1 LSARGAGG
9 PPGGSAADREAG
21 LTAAVRRMTHA
32 SPHLTAMAGGAGEV
46 DRLLDGIENVWLDAD
61 GVPIHLDLHRA
72 EKPHAA
78 IVFQPGSGAHGRFYF
93 LAAGLL
99 ARHGY
104 HVLAVDRPGHGL
116 SGGPRGDCTI
126 DEAIQVA
133 DIVISHAR
141 TQWSLPVVL
150 MGSSL
155 GGLLTIFGLLHGL
168 TPDLAV
174 AHNFIQPGKL
184 VSMRLR
190 SRWIRRRRTRPYPLV
205 KLVHGF
211 EDLSG
216 DPAIRDYL
224 QRRDDPGAAWEL
236 SARSVASLLGFTAE
250 APATAPP
257 SLVLNGQ
264 RDKAIPAWATRLFT
278 RLSGLPSIEVEIV
291 PDAGHLLFHDHLDT
305 TLPIVTTWLDARLES
320 ARR

>member
-1 LSARGAGG
+1 MDHDMPARRAAG
-9 PPGGSAADREAG
+9 PDEGSAADREAG

-32 SPHLTAMAGGAGEV
+32 SPHLTAVAGGAGEV
-46 DRLLDGIENVWLDAD
+46 DRLLDGIENVWLDAA
-61 GVPIHLDLHRA
+61 GVPLHLDLHQAEQPRA
-72 EKPHAA
+72 V
-78 IVFQPGSGAHGRFYF
+78 IVFQPGSGAHARFYF

-126 DEAIQVA
+126 DEAIEVA
-133 DIVISHAR
+133 DTVIDHAR
-141 TQWSLPVVL
+141 ARWSLPVVL

-155 GGLLTIFGLLHGL
+155 GGLLTVFGLLRGL

-174 AHNFIQPGKL
+174 AHNFVQPGTL

-190 SRWIRRRRTRPYPLV
+190 SRWIRRRRTRPYPLDR
-205 KLVHGF
+205 LVHGF
-211 EDLSG
+211 EGLSD

-224 QRRDDPGAAWEL
+224 KRRDDPGAAWEL
-236 SARSVASLLGFTAE
+236 SARSVASLFGFTAKG
-250 APATAPP
+250 PATAPP
-257 SLVLNGQ
+257 SLVLNGE

-278 RLSGLPSIEVEIV
+278 RWSGLPSTQVQV
-291 PDAGHLLFHDHLDT
+291 VADAGHLLFHDHLDT
-305 TLPIVTTWLDARLES
+305 TLPIVTAWLGARL
-320 ARR
+320 